1 MNDSS
6 TGLLQ
11 PCITEE
17 FDLVWWDGVL
27 GLQMDFTER
36 GIKGPVLGKDLSTL
50 LILTIFSSQLQVILS
65 LCASSP
71 KMNRLWKAL

>member
-1 MNDSS
+1 MV
-6 TGLLQ
+6 GWGAR
-11 PCITEE
+11 IM
-17 FDLVWWDGVL
+17 DGFYR
-27 GLQMDFTER
+27 QR
-36 GIKGPVLGKDLSTL
+36 GIKGPVLGKDLSIL